1 MSDINDDSRRTRRR
15 AVRTAGPPEE
25 DATDVGASDGG
36 AAGAEAATVKAS
48 AAESTASSGS
58 ADSTPAT
65 RTTPGKP
72 AAKRSAAGQPTSA
85 EAEAKAKTS
94 AVKKSPDAQE
104 TSDEAA
110 EPATVVLSKSVDET
124 VAGEESAEPATVVL
138 SKSADADET
147 VDGDE
152 SAGSARFA
160 MRRIVL
166 VAAAAVLIAALVA
179 GAVVSVF
186 TVRSIDRQADRRTAY
201 VQTAEQAILN
211 LTTINADT
219 AAEDIDR
226 ILSLASGKFKTEF
239 DGRVDPFLT
248 IVQQAEVRAT
258 GEIIEA
264 ALESDEENS
273 AKVLVAAKQSLTNA
287 GQEGPQTRYY
297 RFRVTV
303 SESDS
308 GLTAS
313 NVEFV
318 P

>member
-15 AVRTAGPPEE
+15 AVRTAGPPVE
-25 DATDVGASDGG
+25 DAGAADTGAS
-36 AAGAEAATVKAS
+36 ATAKTTAGASKSAT
-48 AAESTASSGS
+48 
-58 ADSTPAT
+58 
-65 RTTPGKP
+65 
-72 AAKRSAAGQPTSA
+72 RSAAGQRA
-85 EAEAKAKTS
+85 AVGAEAKPKTP
-94 AVKKSPDAQE
+94 AAAKKSDEQIADA
-104 TSDEAA
+104 
-110 EPATVVLSKSVDET
+110 
-124 VAGEESAEPATVVL
+124 ESATVVL
-138 SKSADADET
+138 SKSADADPSADEDVSGEAAT
-147 VDGDE
+147 VVSSKSAEESVAGDVP
-152 SAGSARFA
+152 ARSTGFGT
-160 MRRIVL
+160 RGIVL

-186 TVRSIDRQADRRTAY
+186 AVRSIDRQADRRTEY

-258 GEIIEA
+258 GEIVEA